1 MKIKISENYDLPD
14 CELLQ
19 SGNNHSS
26 FNVWE
31 PDRTIVIMGKGSD
44 PDDELLAENIL
55 RDNVPVVKR
64 STGGC
69 SVIVAPNMFVTSLV
83 LKNNFDKKN
92 NEYFDLFNS
101 VLVNTFQKLG
111 VENIALDGI
120 SDITLNGLKVVG
132 SAIYRNK
139 DLVFYHAVINIAGD
153 INLLEE
159 YLKVPSR
166 QPKYRQGRAHKDFV
180 TSFKVQGY
188 DLKFTDF
195 EQALKTEWLWHSK

>member
-1 MKIKISENYDLPD
+1 MNIEISENYDLPD
-14 CELLQ
+14 CRLLQ

-26 FNVWE
+26 FKVWE
-31 PDRTIVIMGKGSD
+31 PDQTIVIMGKGSD
-44 PDDELLAENIL
+44 PVDELRAENIL

-69 SVIVAPNMFVTSLV
+69 SVIVAPNMFVASFV
-83 LKNNFDKKN
+83 LKNDVAKKN

-101 VLVNTFQKLG
+101 ILVKTFRKLR
-111 VENIALDGI
+111 VENIDLDGI

-139 DLVFYHAVINIAGD
+139 DLVFYHAVINSAGD
-153 INLLEE
+153 INLLEK
-159 YLKVPSR
+159 YLKVPTR
-166 QPKYRQGRAHKDFV
+166 QPEYRQGRAHKDFV
-180 TSFKVQGY
+180 TSFKAEGY
-188 DLKFTDF
+188 ELGFADF